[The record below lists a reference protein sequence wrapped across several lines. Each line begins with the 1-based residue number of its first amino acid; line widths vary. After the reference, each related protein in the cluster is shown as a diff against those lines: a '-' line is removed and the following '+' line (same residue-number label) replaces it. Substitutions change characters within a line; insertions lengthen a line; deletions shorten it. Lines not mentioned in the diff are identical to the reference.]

1 MFLYLETCGCIAQ
14 QAVQA
19 ADNTQQQDASQAGQ
33 QADTHGTTVLESRN
47 RLLVWSN
54 EHSLDYQQ
62 VVIQ

>member
-1 MFLYLETCGCIAQ
+1 MCLYLETCGCIAQ

-33 QADTHGTTVLESRN
+33 QADAHRATISEGRDG
-47 RLLVWSN
+47 LLVRSD